1 MLTGVY
7 AARNVTGEQ
16 YDVWSVNTEKEYLEE
31 GGSATV
37 GDGDRL
43 VPVPVRV
50 PVGKTVEELD
60 DRVIEAALARL
71 DPLAL
76 GVAVGLVA
84 GLGLMLA
91 TAILLLKGGEHV
103 GQNLSLLR
111 NFLPGFEVTWTGA
124 AIGFLEVGLMGFGLG
139 YLAAWLRNWEIQAYA
154 MFVRW
159 RIERENRRHLLDK
172 M

>member
-1 MLTGVY
+1 G
-7 AARNVTGEQ
+7 Q
-16 YDVWSVNTEKEYLEE
+16 
-31 GGSATV
+31 
-37 GDGDRL
+37 
-43 VPVPVRV
+43 
-50 PVGKTVEELD
+50 TVEELD
-60 DRVIEAALARL
+60 DRLIEAALARL

-76 GVAVGLVA
+76 GVAVGLVS
-84 GLGLMLA
+84 GVGILLA

-111 NFLPGFEVTWTGA
+111 NYFPGFEVTWTGA

-139 YLAAWLRNWEIQAYA
+139 YLAAWLRNWEIEAYA